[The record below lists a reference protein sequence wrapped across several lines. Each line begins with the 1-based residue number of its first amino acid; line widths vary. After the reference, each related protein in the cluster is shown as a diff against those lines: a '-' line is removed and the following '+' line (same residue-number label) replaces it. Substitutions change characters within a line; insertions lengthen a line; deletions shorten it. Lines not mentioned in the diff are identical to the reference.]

1 MRMNKKIVV
10 IGSCNTDMVVNME
23 RLPLPGETLI
33 GGKFFMNPGGKGANQ
48 AVAAARL
55 GGNVTFVAKVGN
67 DTFGQR
73 AIEQYQAEGIETRYV
88 KVDGEN
94 PSGVALI
101 MVDAQGENSIA
112 VASGANAQL
121 LPPDIDRAAE
131 AISKAG
137 ILLMQLETPM
147 RTVDYAAR
155 IAKEKGAKVILN
167 PAPAHTLPDSL
178 LRNLYMLIANETEA
192 EFISGTQI
200 TDMDSVARAA
210 DIISHKGVEHVVIT
224 LGAKGAFVKEK
235 GSYHQIPGHKVK
247 AVDATAAGDTFCG
260 ALCVA
265 LSEGK
270 SITEAVEFANQCA
283 AITVTRMGAQSSVPH
298 RREVDS
304 PSPERCANT

>member
-1 MRMNKKIVV
+1 
-10 IGSCNTDMVVNME
+10 MVVNME

-88 KVDGEN
+88 MVDSEN

-101 MVDAQGENSIA
+101 MVDAQGENCIA
-112 VASGANAQL
+112 VASGANARL

-131 AISKAG
+131 ALTHAG
-137 ILLMQLETPM
+137 ILLMQLETPI

-167 PAPAHTLPDSL
+167 PAPAQALPESL

-210 DIISHKGVEHVVIT
+210 DIIADKGVENVVIT
-224 LGAKGAFVKEK
+224 LGSKGAFIKEK
-235 GSYHQIPGHKVK
+235 GNYHQVPARKVK

-260 ALCVA
+260 AVCVA
-265 LSEGK
+265 LSEGQN
-270 SITEAVEFANQCA
+270 ITDAVEFANRCA

-298 RREVDS
+298 RREVDF
-304 PSPERCANT
+304 